1 MHEYS
6 TAVGIV
12 ETICDVAK
20 KHHAK
25 RIQKVEL
32 VVGEFTML
40 NGEQLIFAFEI
51 ASEGTL
57 AEGAEVIITEQKG
70 QIECKD
76 CKYKGDIKRK
86 DEKVDHLVVD
96 LTNIFE
102 CPKCKSNNTDISGGR
117 DIYVNNIEVELPDK
131 NPEEN

>member
-1 MHEYS
+1 VHEFS

-12 ETICDVAK
+12 ETIVDVAK
-20 KHHAK
+20 KNNAK
-25 RIQKVEL
+25 RIIKVEL

-40 NGEQLIFAFEI
+40 NGEQLTFAFEI

-57 AEGAEVIITEQKG
+57 AAGAEVIITEQNG

-76 CKYKGDIKRK
+76 CKYKGDVKKK

-131 NPEEN
+131 KPEKN

>member
-1 MHEYS
+1 MHEFS

-12 ETICDVAK
+12 ETICDVARK
-20 KHHAK
+20 NNAK
-25 RIQKVEL
+25 RITKVEL
-32 VVGEFTML
+32 IVGEFTML
-40 NGEQLIFAFEI
+40 NGEQLTFAFEI

-57 AEGAEVIITEQKG
+57 AEGAEVIITEQRG

-76 CKYKGDIKRK
+76 CKFKGEIKKK

-102 CPKCKSNNTDISGGR
+102 CPKCKSNNTEISGGR

-131 NPEEN
+131 KPNKE

>member
-1 MHEYS
+1 MHEFS

-12 ETICDVAK
+12 ETICNVARK
-20 KHHAK
+20 NNAK
-25 RIQKVEL
+25 RITKVEL
-32 VVGEFTML
+32 IVGEFTML
-40 NGEQLIFAFEI
+40 NGEQLTFAFEI

-57 AEGAEVIITEQKG
+57 AEGAEVIITEQRG

-76 CKYKGDIKRK
+76 CKFKGEIKKK

-96 LTNIFE
+96 LTDNP
-102 CPKCKSNNTDISGGR
+102 CPRRRHLREAEISGGR

-131 NPEEN
+131 KPNKE

>member
-1 MHEYS
+1 MHEFS

-12 ETICDVAK
+12 ETIVDVAK
-20 KHHAK
+20 KNNAK
-25 RIQKVEL
+25 RIIKVEL

-40 NGEQLIFAFEI
+40 NGEQLTFAFEI

-57 AEGAEVIITEQKG
+57 AAGAEVIITEQNG

-76 CKYKGDIKRK
+76 CKYKGDVKKK

-131 NPEEN
+131 KPEKN

>member
-1 MHEYS
+1 MHEFS

-12 ETICDVAK
+12 ETICDVARK
-20 KHHAK
+20 NNAK
-25 RIQKVEL
+25 RITKVEL

-40 NGEQLIFAFEI
+40 NGEQLTFAFEI
-51 ASEGTL
+51 AGEGTL
-57 AEGAEVIITEQKG
+57 AEGAEVIITEQRG
-70 QIECKD
+70 QVECKD
-76 CKYKGDIKRK
+76 CKFKGDIKKK

-131 NPEEN
+131 NPDK